1 MKQEI
6 LIGKIKDRKYNEGL
20 REMEV
25 VKTYHIYKLN
35 KNIYIDAPIK
45 VSVLNRIRKALRYN
59 YISYDNI
66 IIGDP
71 DI

>member
-35 KNIYIDAPIK
+35 KNIYILMHQLK
-45 VSVLNRIRKALRYN
+45 LVY
-59 YISYDNI
+59 
-66 IIGDP
+66 
-71 DI
+71 